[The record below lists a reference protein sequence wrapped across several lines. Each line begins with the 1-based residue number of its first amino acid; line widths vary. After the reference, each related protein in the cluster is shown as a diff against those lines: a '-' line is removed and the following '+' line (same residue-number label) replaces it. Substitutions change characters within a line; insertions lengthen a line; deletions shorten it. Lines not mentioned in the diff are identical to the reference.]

1 MMLDDPHNTSEEE
14 EEEAFRDL
22 SLSRRPRRRIHV
34 VVVSSF
40 ENNSFRCVWTF
51 ASLFFS
57 DGNKKRVYSMRIPPE
72 RKRGIRNENSRVL
85 DAQKSFGSLSFE
97 RTRYKYY
104 ERLKECVHHEKKADV
119 LV

>member
-1 MMLDDPHNTSEEE
+1 
-14 EEEAFRDL
+14 
-22 SLSRRPRRRIHV
+22 
-34 VVVSSF
+34 
-40 ENNSFRCVWTF
+40 
-51 ASLFFS
+51 
-57 DGNKKRVYSMRIPPE
+57 MRIPPE

>member
-1 MMLDDPHNTSEEE
+1 MSWSLLLKTTVFVV
-14 EEEAFRDL
+14 AFGRG
-22 SLSRRPRRRIHV
+22 
-34 VVVSSF
+34 
-40 ENNSFRCVWTF
+40 W
-51 ASLFFS
+51 SLFFS
-57 DGNKKRVYSMRIPPE
+57 DENKKRVYSMMRIPPE